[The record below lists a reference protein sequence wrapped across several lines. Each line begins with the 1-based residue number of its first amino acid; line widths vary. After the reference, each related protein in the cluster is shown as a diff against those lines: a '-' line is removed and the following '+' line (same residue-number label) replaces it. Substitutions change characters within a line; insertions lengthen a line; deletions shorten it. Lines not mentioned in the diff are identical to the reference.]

1 MAIKRGRS
9 VVAKKAAGRMKV
21 TSLAEVKR
29 RAAKIKC
36 LFLDID
42 GVMTDCKL
50 YLTPDGEELK
60 AVNVKDGLGIKLLMA
75 AGVQVAVI
83 SGRPSL
89 AMQKRLSSLGIEH
102 VYLNT
107 QDKLPAYEAVQK
119 TLNLRDE
126 ECAHMGDDILDLPLF
141 ARVGLA
147 FAVAD
152 AHSSAKLAAD
162 WVATNRGG
170 DGAIREA
177 VDLIL
182 AAQGKSPF

>member
-1 MAIKRGRS
+1 MALRRVREERGARS
-9 VVAKKAAGRMKV
+9 KPAKKGTGRIRV

-29 RAAKIKC
+29 RAAKIRC

-60 AVNVKDGLGIKLLMA
+60 AVNVKDGLGIKLLMQ

-102 VYLNT
+102 VFLNA
-107 QDKLPAYEAVQK
+107 QDKLPAYEAVKQK
-119 TLNLRDE
+119 IGR
-126 ECAHMGDDILDLPLF
+126 AH
-141 ARVGLA
+141 V
-147 FAVAD
+147 
-152 AHSSAKLAAD
+152 
-162 WVATNRGG
+162 
-170 DGAIREA
+170 
-177 VDLIL
+177 
-182 AAQGKSPF
+182 